1 MKKYTKIAYIVL
13 ILLILLASF
22 FIYKVLAKN
31 TSDEDIRSKSL
42 AEIKY
47 IENKFSNL
55 FNQINNINF
64 EKYKI
69 STSEIEQQ
77 ETKKESSGDGQAQ
90 SGGESGSQG
99 SSVDSKGGN
108 AGTSQGTSE
117 SDTESSKEENKKYQL
132 EETGILTGNTDINW
146 NYMKN
151 EVENMY
157 TSLYPTT
164 LDLYQTSANQED
176 VVSFNK
182 EYDKLTKAVKDED
195 KENTLKEL
203 TILYNYLPKFADNC
217 TNDEKEKIII
227 RTKNNIFK
235 AYSKLDEE
243 DWGQISQNINSAIQE
258 FTRLV
263 TNVDNKEK
271 SSQYNINK
279 AYIIINELQNAVIIE
294 DKDVFLIKYKN
305 LLEELQ
311 NI

>member
-77 ETKKESSGDGQAQ
+77 ETKKESSGDGQTQ